1 MIFQNFTSIGAG
13 FRTARNLLLVLLVTV
28 SETALAETTL
38 FVSPGTPV
46 SVESDLTPSA
56 ELLQQLEAG
65 TPVTEVKRNPELG
78 YSKIQLPDGRTGWIA
93 SNRLSDKEPTQ
104 TEIML
109 ASKELQGLTVP
120 KLREELVKAR
130 GELNEL
136 RHIRAVSDQI
146 NADRENLK
154 KIVDELTPQL
164 KEAQERLTR
173 LDSERDVLLFASG
186 GVVLL
191 SGIVLGILFPY
202 LSVGSRKK
210 KKGLSF

>member
-1 MIFQNFTSIGAG
+1 MIFQHISAG
-13 FRTARNLLLVLLVTV
+13 SRLAKNLLLLLLLA
-28 SETALAETTL
+28 SLSLTARAETTF
-38 FVSPGTPV
+38 FVTPGSPV
-46 SVESDLTPSA
+46 AVDSDLTPSA

-65 TPVTEVKRNPELG
+65 TSVTEVKRNQELG

-93 SNRLSDKEPTQ
+93 SNRLTDKEPTQ
-104 TEIML
+104 TELML
-109 ASKELQGLTVP
+109 ASKELQGLSLT

-186 GVVLL
+186 GLVLL
-191 SGIVLGILFPY
+191 SGIVIGIIFPY